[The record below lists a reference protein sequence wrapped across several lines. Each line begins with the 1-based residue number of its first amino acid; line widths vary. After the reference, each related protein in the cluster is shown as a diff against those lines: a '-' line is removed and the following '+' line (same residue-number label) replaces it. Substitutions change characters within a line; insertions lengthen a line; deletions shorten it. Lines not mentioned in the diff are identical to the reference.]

1 MQRHYGNM
9 LNEFTIPSKSK
20 LLVFTANG
28 VLTNSHK
35 LVMGAGIAKTIKEQY
50 PDIDSWFGNAL
61 LGNPRLLTPA
71 VTKHNEDVYVYK
83 YGVLRGVYKG
93 QAIAAL
99 QTKLHFSTPSPLEL
113 VKQSLLILEQVA
125 KGNYEEVHLTMPGVG
140 YGKLPLREVLPLVEH
155 LPDNFH
161 VWSKRDMF

>member
-9 LNEFTIPSKSK
+9 LNEFILPSKTK

-28 VLTNSHK
+28 VITNNKK

-50 PDIDSWFGNAL
+50 PDIDSWFGQAMV
-61 LGNPRLLTPA
+61 GNPRLLIPT

-83 YGVLRGVYKG
+83 YGLLRGVYNE

-113 VKQSLLILEQVA
+113 VKQSLLILENA
-125 KGNYEEVHLTMPGVG
+125 TKDNYEEVHLTMPGVG
-140 YGKLPLREVLPLVEH
+140 YGKLPLRDVLPLVER